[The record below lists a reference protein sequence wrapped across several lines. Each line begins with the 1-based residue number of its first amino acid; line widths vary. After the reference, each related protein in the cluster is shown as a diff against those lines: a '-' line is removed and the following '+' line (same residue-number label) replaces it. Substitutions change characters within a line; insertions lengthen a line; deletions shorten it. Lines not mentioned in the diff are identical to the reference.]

1 MVWENLIF
9 TDQNTDSLF
18 EWGGFKTKYV
28 SKIEAD
34 QVGDYTKCRK
44 VLAELGMPDVS
55 GYIKFKHL
63 FTRYLGTYMFKIVRE
78 RPSNVV
84 I

>member
-18 EWGGFKTKYV
+18 EWGGFKTKFV

-55 GYIKFKHL
+55 GWNFYKFYECILQGL
-63 FTRYLGTYMFKIVRE
+63 FTRFQDFKE
-78 RPSNVV
+78 RSL
-84 I
+84 

>member
-18 EWGGFKTKYV
+18 EWGGFKTKFV

-55 GYIKFKHL
+55 GWNFYEFYECILQGL
-63 FTRYLGTYMFKIVRE
+63 FTRFQDFEEQSL
-78 RPSNVV
+78 
-84 I
+84 

>member
-18 EWGGFKTKYV
+18 EWGGFKTKFV

-55 GYIKFKHL
+55 GWNFYEHF
-63 FTRYLGTYMFKIVRE
+63 FA
-78 RPSNVV
+78 S
-84 I
+84 